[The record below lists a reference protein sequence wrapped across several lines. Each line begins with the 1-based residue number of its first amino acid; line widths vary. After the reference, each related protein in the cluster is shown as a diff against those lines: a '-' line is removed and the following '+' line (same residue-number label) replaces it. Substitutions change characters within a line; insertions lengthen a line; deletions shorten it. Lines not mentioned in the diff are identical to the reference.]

1 MFRALLLTLT
11 LLPAAA
17 QNAPDSAGERAAQK
31 PVIDNERVVVYD
43 VTTAGAQ
50 PFDAVVVSF
59 KGKAAFVPKGKTPRL
74 DGRSLVIDLKEHMPA
89 ITRMKNTSGYPAAFP
104 RPGVKKLLDNAR
116 VTVWDYTWK
125 PNVPTP
131 MHYHD
136 KDVVVLFLKDGDV
149 KSTTPDGK
157 SVVNSFTRGTVRF
170 NKGNRTHFET
180 LVKGEQRA
188 LITELK

>member
-1 MFRALLLTLT
+1 MIRALLLILT
-11 LLPAAA
+11 MLPVAA
-17 QNAPDSAGERAAQK
+17 QETKTPDEKNALT
-31 PVIDNERVVVYD
+31 PVIDNERVTVYD
-43 VTTAGAQ
+43 VTTADAQ
-50 PFDAVVVSF
+50 PYDAVVVSF
-59 KGKAAFVPKGKTPRL
+59 TGKAAFVPKGTAPKL
-74 DGRSLVIDLKEHMPA
+74 DGRSLIIDLKEHMPA

-170 NKGNRTHFET
+170 NKGNRTHYET

>member
-1 MFRALLLTLT
+1 MIRALLLILT
-11 LLPAAA
+11 MLPVAA
-17 QNAPDSAGERAAQK
+17 QETKTPDEKNALT
-31 PVIDNERVVVYD
+31 PVIDNERVTVYD
-43 VTTAGAQ
+43 VTRADAQ
-50 PFDAVVVSF
+50 PYDAVVVSF
-59 KGKAAFVPKGKTPRL
+59 TGKAAFVPKGTAPKL
-74 DGRSLVIDLKEHMPA
+74 DGRSLIIDLKEHMPA

-116 VTVWDYTWK
+116 VTVWDYIWK

-170 NKGNRTHFET
+170 NKGNRTHYET

>member
-1 MFRALLLTLT
+1 MIRALLLTLMM
-11 LLPAAA
+11 LPLAA
-17 QNAPDSAGERAAQK
+17 QEAKTAGENAALT
-31 PVIDNERVVVYD
+31 PVIDNERVTVYD

-50 PFDAVVVSF
+50 PYDAVVVSF
-59 KGKAAFVPKGKTPRL
+59 TGKAAFVPKGTTPKL
-74 DGRSLVIDLKEHMPA
+74 DGRSLILDLKEHMPA

-157 SVVNSFTRGTVRF
+157 SVVNSYTRGTVRF
-170 NKGNRTHFET
+170 NKGNRTHYET

>member
-1 MFRALLLTLT
+1 MIRALLLTLMM
-11 LLPAAA
+11 LPLAA
-17 QNAPDSAGERAAQK
+17 QEAKTAGENAALK
-31 PVIDNERVVVYD
+31 PVIDNERVTVYD

-50 PFDAVVVSF
+50 PYDAVVVSF
-59 KGKAAFVPKGKTPRL
+59 TGKAAFVPKGTTPKL
-74 DGRSLVIDLKEHMPA
+74 DGRSLILDLKEHMPA

-157 SVVNSFTRGTVRF
+157 SVVNSYTRGTVRF
-170 NKGNRTHFET
+170 NKGNRTHYET

>member
-1 MFRALLLTLT
+1 MIRALLLILT
-11 LLPAAA
+11 MLPVAA
-17 QNAPDSAGERAAQK
+17 QEAKTAGENTAPK
-31 PVIDNERVVVYD
+31 PVIDNERVAVYD

-50 PFDAVVVSF
+50 PYDAVAVSF
-59 KGKAAFVPKGKTPRL
+59 TGKAAFVPKGTAPKL
-74 DGRSLVIDLKEHMPA
+74 DGRSLIIDLKEHMPA

-157 SVVNSFTRGTVRF
+157 SVVNSFTRGTIRF
-170 NKGNRTHFET
+170 NKANRTHYET